1 MGKAPVAFS
10 EEAQHA
16 LLGHLLRNQRVYD
29 ATSYLGYTDKLFY
42 NANDQ
47 RIYAFVDKFWRK
59 NHRYPSLDEVK
70 TGELRREEQRIVDST
85 MAAIDRALKQAE
97 SIGLDVVYQDLVALK
112 TSAMFVE
119 ALEKAEVTYNKQE
132 VDQAVEVVRE
142 GLAKIDHMSSLGLSA
157 QARSGSEWYDI
168 GVERVR
174 ATPERLLF
182 TGIGF
187 LDEATCG
194 LKPDDL
200 MVVTSVTGYGKSQ
213 LMALMAYN
221 MALQGRKV
229 KLFAL
234 EAGKA
239 EVETRLRFAKMLEI
253 YHNKRGQDAPPVDYV
268 EWARGL
274 RPDLEE
280 FDPDPT
286 EIKAV
291 LANVNITYKQTSKYG
306 VDQLERD
313 IFAVARDVDVILVDH
328 LHYIDLG
335 DKKSENQALTD
346 IIQRIRDINLAID
359 RPVILA
365 AHVRKHDGP
374 KKDRVILPDID
385 DIYGSSN
392 VSKNA
397 TWIVALGQ
405 PHNVDD
411 EKVPIQAL
419 RSLRSGA
426 PTFVRFLK
434 SRDGGGTRTAFT
446 MVAFFSRGQYAPK
459 YTIGRMTKAD
469 TKWTPLAQAEFPPWA
484 KAAFPLVMA
493 PPPSSR
499 VG

>member
-1 MGKAPVAFS
+1 MPNNKPVTFS
-10 EEAQHA
+10 PEQQHA
-16 LLGHLLRNQRVYD
+16 LLGHLLQNQRVYD

-47 RIYAFVDKFWRK
+47 RIYAFVDKFWKRH
-59 NHRYPSLDEVK
+59 HRYPTLTEVK
-70 TGELRREEQRIVDST
+70 TGELVQEKDEIVVRKT
-85 MAAIDRALKQAE
+85 VEAIDRAITLSG
-97 SIGLDVVYQDLVALK
+97 SIGMDVVYQDLVTLK

-119 ALEKAEVTYNKQE
+119 ALQNAEVSYNKQ
-132 VDQAVEVVRE
+132 QVEEAIEKVRE
-142 GLAKIDHMSSLGLSA
+142 GLARIDHMSSLGLSA
-157 QARSGSEWYDI
+157 QARSGAEWYDI
-168 GVERVR
+168 GIARVN

-182 TGIGF
+182 TGISF

-221 MALQGRKV
+221 MALQGRRV

-239 EVETRLRFAKMLEI
+239 EVETRIRFAKMLEI
-253 YHNKRGQDAPPVDYV
+253 YYQRGGLGPIDYV
-268 EWARGL
+268 EWSRGL
-274 RPDLEE
+274 RPDLEAYE
-280 FDPDPT
+280 PDPT
-286 EIKAV
+286 EIKQV
-291 LANVNITYKQTSKYG
+291 LSRVNITYKQTSKYG
-306 VDQLERD
+306 MEQLERD
-313 IFAVARDVDVILVDH
+313 VFAVAREVDVILVDH

-374 KKDRVILPDID
+374 RKEKAILPDID

-411 EKVPIQAL
+411 EKVPIHLL
-419 RSLRSGA
+419 RSTGHGA

-446 MVAFFSRGQYAPK
+446 MVTFFSRGQYAPK
-459 YTIGRMTKAD
+459 YTIGRMSKAD
-469 TKWTPLAQAEFPPWA
+469 TKWTALAEEEFPPWA
-484 KAAFPLVMA
+484 KAAFPLIV
-493 PPPSSR
+493 PKPSSK
-499 VG
+499 VS